1 MLALPDVEPLDAI
14 EDHDVDPRGEGL
26 VFEGADFLESVP
38 LGDGLQGGFE
48 IILVYRGEISHVFIV
63 IGLGA
68 IAQFSYFVFGNSVF
82 RGPHE
87 FIGGVV

>member
-1 MLALPDVEPLDAI
+1 
-14 EDHDVDPRGEGL
+14 
-26 VFEGADFLESVP
+26 
-38 LGDGLQGGFE
+38 LQGGFE